1 MLREAPAEVRL
12 AALIGAAGGLLFVLE
27 GLIRW
32 QLDGDGAVVKF
43 PLIVLVLELLAV
55 GGLLA
60 RFRPARLTAAFVY
73 GLVGLIHLL
82 AVLNQGPVWVR
93 LLSGVLS
100 AAHIFAVVLLNTRP
114 ARLHFGGPR

>member
-1 MLREAPAEVRL
+1 MLRDAPTEVRL
-12 AALIGAAGGLLFVLE
+12 ATLIGAAGGLLFVLE

-32 QLDGDGAVVKF
+32 QSDGDSAWIRF
-43 PLIVLVLELLAV
+43 PVIILVLELLAV

-60 RFRPARLTAAFVY
+60 RFRPARLTAAFIY

-100 AAHIFAVVLLNTRP
+100 AGHIFAVVLLNTRP
-114 ARLHFGGPR
+114 ARLHFGGAR